1 MNFKLIDLCCEL
13 SNGGGDDN
21 TTHVSAKNAEKSLSE
36 NDRARENLTKLLDN
50 IIFNYDNSL
59 RPGMMG
65 PPLTVKVDMFL
76 LSIGPMI
83 EQKKEF
89 YVEVFFRQRWEDE
102 RLRYSNGTAFK
113 VLPLNSVLL
122 ESIWYPDTYFH
133 NDRNSKGHDIIVPNR
148 LVRIYP
154 EGNVLYTQRL
164 TVLTEC
170 VLDLKR
176 YPHDT
181 QVCSISMGS
190 NTYSESDLIFQWL
203 IEDSDNASVD
213 IESGD
218 SKDIRLSQFSL
229 LGWKTIRSTKPSVR
243 IGNRTVLTVNFEL
256 KRNIGLFIIQTYVP
270 CSMMV
275 VISWVSFWINRE
287 ATPARVSLAILT
299 ILTIT
304 TLSLTATSSLPQVS
318 YVKAIDVFI
327 FDCFCFVFAALLEFA
342 FVSYFTKRRGGTL
355 PEMDDEDDHL
365 IRCEEELGLTGIGNH
380 RNGKCKG
387 MSPKFRMA
395 SPSWK
400 KKSRYYQCCY
410 DVLMCFVGSIPYRQ
424 QRARKIKI
432 GQDFNSVSIIDQW
445 SRVVFPLMFLITNII
460 YWLTFGDF

>member
-1 MNFKLIDLCCEL
+1 MHVLIVL
-13 SNGGGDDN
+13 STLFLLYNVRSEQENVNVDN
-21 TTHVSAKNAEKSLSE
+21 TTELQETTKLSE

-50 IIFNYDNSL
+50 IIFNYDNSM
-59 RPGMMG
+59 RPGMTG

-76 LSIGPMI
+76 LSIGPLI
-83 EQKKEF
+83 EQNKEF
-89 YVEVFFRQRWEDE
+89 YVEVFFRQRWADE

-122 ESIWYPDTYFH
+122 ESIWYPDTFFH

-154 EGNVLYTQRL
+154 DGEVLYTQRL

-170 VLDLKR
+170 GLNFKK

-190 NTYSESDLIFQWL
+190 S
-203 IEDSDNASVD
+203 
-213 IESGD
+213 D
-218 SKDIRLSQFSL
+218 SKDIRLSQFTL
-229 LGWKTIRSTKPSVR
+229 LGWKTIRTTKPSSR

-275 VISWVSFWINRE
+275 VISWISFWINRE
-287 ATPARVSLAILT
+287 ATPARISLAILT

-318 YVKAIDVFI
+318 YVKAIDLFI
-327 FDCFCFVFAALLEFA
+327 FDCFCFVFAALIEFA

-355 PEMDDEDDHL
+355 PEMDDEDDNL
-365 IRCEEELGLTGIGNH
+365 IRCEEELDIA
-380 RNGKCKG
+380 RNDKYKNST
-387 MSPKFRMA
+387 SPKFKIKTT
-395 SPSWK
+395 PEYK
-400 KKSRYYQCCY
+400 TTLYYQCCY
-410 DVLMCFVGSIPYRQ
+410 DVLMCFIGSFTYRQ
-424 QRARKIKI
+424 KRARKIKI

-445 SRVVFPLMFLITNII
+445 ARVVFPVTFIITNII
-460 YWLTFGDF
+460 YWLTFGVL